1 VGTKV
6 DGLLGAVIATV
17 GCVTPSIIIVLILAR
32 IYFKYRDL
40 SLLKGILAGLR
51 PATVALIASAGLSII
66 ASSFFGTKL
75 MHIVWQN
82 TDIVAII
89 VFAAGLITMRIIKKL
104 DPILVI
110 AGAGAL
116 GLMLYALSGRL

>member
-1 VGTKV
+1 
-6 DGLLGAVIATV
+6 
-17 GCVTPSIIIVLILAR
+17 
-32 IYFKYRDL
+32 
-40 SLLKGILAGLR
+40 LKGILAGLR
-51 PATVALIASAGLSII
+51 PATVALFASAGLSII

-75 MHIVWQN
+75 MHIIWQN

-89 VFAAGLITMRIIKKL
+89 VFAAGLTAMRIFKKL

-116 GLMLYALSGRL
+116 GLMLYAIAGKL